1 MNYVFQ
7 YVWLNENLR
16 EINKSLLKEKRK
28 TKRIGFQKIK
38 RKILKKLKIVS
49 KLAIRHLLDY
59 PEIYLV
65 DSTAISIKP
74 IKHKRYLG
82 EYRLNFLIAYNFKL
96 GYGWAL
102 LTKTLKIRRKDM
114 EKLHRRIKANCKN
127 PIVLADSRNKYA
139 NCVDKTISQT
149 IERLFSWIKKPIYSY
164 CKDITFQEL
173 LELYKMKF
181 EQYNIIPINF

>member
-1 MNYVFQ
+1 MNYVFE

-16 EINKSLLKEKRK
+16 EINRSLIKEKRK
-28 TKRIGFQKIK
+28 TKRQQFSKIK
-38 RKILKKLKIVS
+38 RKILKKLKIVA
-49 KLAIRHLLDY
+49 KMAIRNLLNY

-74 IKHKRYLG
+74 IKHKRYL
-82 EYRLNFLIAYNFKL
+82 ENYKLNFLIAYNFKL

-102 LTKTLKIRRKDM
+102 LTETLRIRRKDM

-127 PIVLADSRNKYA
+127 AIVLADSRNKYA

-149 IERLFSWIKKPIYSY
+149 IERLFSWIKKPIYPY
-164 CKDITFQEL
+164 CKDITFDEL
-173 LELYKMKF
+173 LDLYKMKF
-181 EQYNIIPINF
+181 EQYHIIPINF